1 MAQFF
6 PKVLQS
12 GLTRVLATTALLAGA
27 VALSAALHGDLVS
40 PATAAGDYDVGSMHI
55 SQPWSRATPKG
66 AASGAGYMTLT
77 NKGTA
82 PDRVSCVSDDASTQ
96 CQIHTMTMEN
106 GVMKMRPVEGGLEIK
121 PGESVTLKPGGNH
134 MMFLSLKHPLEQGGT
149 VKATLKFDHAGTI
162 DVDYPVLA
170 IGAPA
175 PGASAGGSMM
185 QESGGAMHM
194 QDPGGGMQ
202 GGGMQGGGMQG
213 GGMMPM
219 DKR

>member
-1 MAQFF
+1 MAQLV
-6 PKVLQS
+6 PKTLQN
-12 GLTRVLATTALLAGA
+12 GPTGALAMTALLAGA
-27 VALSAALHGDLVS
+27 AALSAALYGDLAS
-40 PATAAGDYDVGSMHI
+40 PAAAAGDYDVGSIHI

-82 PDRVSCVSDDASTQ
+82 PDRVSCVSDDASAQ

-134 MMFLSLKHPLEQGGT
+134 MMFLSLNHSLEQGGM

-162 DVDYPVLA
+162 DVEYPVLA

-175 PGASAGGSMM
+175 PDASAGGSM
-185 QESGGAMHM
+185 QAPGHM
-194 QDPGGGMQ
+194 QGQ
-202 GGGMQGGGMQG
+202 GGMQG
-213 GGMMPM
+213 GGMMQM
-219 DKR
+219 DKH

>member
-1 MAQFF
+1 MAQFV
-6 PKVLQS
+6 PQALQS
-12 GLTRVLATTALLAGA
+12 GPTGALTMTALLAGA
-27 VALSAALHGDLVS
+27 VALYAALFGDLAS
-40 PATAAGDYDVGSMHI
+40 PAAAAGDYDVGSIHI

-77 NKGTA
+77 NKGAA
-82 PDRVSCVSDDASTQ
+82 PDRVSCVSDDASAQ
-96 CQIHTMTMEN
+96 CQIHTMTME
-106 GVMKMRPVEGGLEIK
+106 GAVMKMRPVEGGLEIK

-162 DVDYPVLA
+162 DVEYPVLA

-175 PGASAGGSMM
+175 PDASAGGSMM
-185 QESGGAMHM
+185 QGSGGAMHM
-194 QDPGGGMQ
+194 QGP
-202 GGGMQGGGMQG
+202 GGMQG
-213 GGMMPM
+213 GGMMQM

>member
-134 MMFLSLKHPLEQGGT
+134 MMFLSLKHSLEQGGM

-162 DVDYPVLA
+162 DVEYPVLA

-175 PGASAGGSMM
+175 PDASAGGSM
-185 QESGGAMHM
+185 QDPGGAMHM
-194 QDPGGGMQ
+194 QGQGGMQ
-202 GGGMQGGGMQG
+202 GGGMRG
-213 GGMMPM
+213 GGMMQM
-219 DKR
+219 DKH

>member
-1 MAQFF
+1 MAQFV
-6 PKVLQS
+6 PQALQS
-12 GLTRVLATTALLAGA
+12 GPTGALTMTALLAGA
-27 VALSAALHGDLVS
+27 AALYAALFGDLAS
-40 PATAAGDYDVGSMHI
+40 PAAAAGDYDVGSIHI

-77 NKGTA
+77 NKGAA
-82 PDRVSCVSDDASTQ
+82 PDRVSCVSDDASAQ
-96 CQIHTMTMEN
+96 CQIHTMTME
-106 GVMKMRPVEGGLEIK
+106 GAVMKMRPVEGGLEIK

-162 DVDYPVLA
+162 DVEYPVLA

-175 PGASAGGSMM
+175 PDASAGGSMM
-185 QESGGAMHM
+185 QGSGGAMHM
-194 QDPGGGMQ
+194 QGP
-202 GGGMQGGGMQG
+202 GGMQG
-213 GGMMPM
+213 GGMMQM

>member
-1 MAQFF
+1 MTKFSSRA
-6 PKVLQS
+6 LQS
-12 GLTRVLATTALLAGA
+12 GPTAALAIPALLAGA
-27 VALSAALHGDLVS
+27 VALYAAFYTALAS
-40 PATAAGDYDVGSMHI
+40 PAAAAEGYDVGSIHI

-77 NKGTA
+77 NNGTT
-82 PDRVSCVSDDASTQ
+82 PDRVSCVSDDVSAQ
-96 CQIHTMTMEN
+96 CQIHSVTMEG

-121 PGESVTLKPGGNH
+121 PGESVMLKPGGNH

-149 VKATLKFDHAGTI
+149 VKATLKFEHAGTI
-162 DVDYPVLA
+162 DVEYPVLA
-170 IGAPA
+170 IAAPA

-194 QDPGGGMQ
+194 QGGSMQ
-202 GGGMQGGGMQG
+202 GGSMMQ
-213 GGMMPM
+213 M

>member
-1 MAQFF
+1 MAQFV
-6 PKVLQS
+6 PKTLQN
-12 GLTRVLATTALLAGA
+12 GPTGALAMTALLAGA
-27 VALSAALHGDLVS
+27 AALSAALYGDLAS
-40 PATAAGDYDVGSMHI
+40 PAAAAGDYDVGSIHI

-77 NKGTA
+77 NKGTE
-82 PDRVSCVSDDASTQ
+82 PDRVSCVSDDASAQ

-134 MMFLSLKHPLEQGGT
+134 MMFLSLKHSLEQGGM

-162 DVDYPVLA
+162 DVEYPVLA

-175 PGASAGGSMM
+175 PDASAGGSM
-185 QESGGAMHM
+185 QAPGGAMHM
-194 QDPGGGMQ
+194 QGQ
-202 GGGMQGGGMQG
+202 GGMQG
-213 GGMMPM
+213 GGMMQM
-219 DKR
+219 DKH

>member
-162 DVDYPVLA
+162 DVEYPVLG

-175 PGASAGGSMM
+175 PDASAGGSM
-185 QESGGAMHM
+185 QDPSGAMHM
-194 QDPGGGMQ
+194 QGQGGMQ
-202 GGGMQGGGMQG
+202 GGGMIQ
-213 GGMMPM
+213 M

>member
-1 MAQFF
+1 MTKFV
-6 PKVLQS
+6 PKPILS
-12 GLTRVLATTALLAGA
+12 GPIGALAITALLAGA
-27 VALSAALHGDLVS
+27 AAFDS
-40 PATAAGDYDVGSMHI
+40 PAAAAGAYDVGSIHI

-66 AASGAGYMTLT
+66 AAAGAGYMTLT
-77 NKGTA
+77 NTGTA
-82 PDRVSCVSDDASTQ
+82 PDRVSCVADDASAQ
-96 CQIHTMTMEN
+96 CQIHSMTMEG

-134 MMFLSLKHPLEQGGT
+134 MMFLSLKHPLEQGAT

-162 DVDYPVLA
+162 DVEYPVLA

-185 QESGGAMHM
+185 QDSGSAMH
-194 QDPGGGMQ
+194 MQ
-202 GGGMQGGGMQG
+202 GGGMQGGSMMQ
-213 GGMMPM
+213 M

>member
-1 MAQFF
+1 VALYAAFY
-6 PKVLQS
+6 
-12 GLTRVLATTALLAGA
+12 TALA
-27 VALSAALHGDLVS
+27 S
-40 PATAAGDYDVGSMHI
+40 PAAAAEDYNVGSIHI

-77 NKGTA
+77 NNGTT
-82 PDRVSCVSDDASTQ
+82 PDRVSCVSDDVSAQ
-96 CQIHTMTMEN
+96 CQIHSVTMEG

-121 PGESVTLKPGGNH
+121 PGDSITLKPGGNH

-149 VKATLKFDHAGTI
+149 VKATLKFEHAGTI
-162 DVDYPVLA
+162 DVEYPVLA
-170 IGAPA
+170 IGTPA

-194 QDPGGGMQ
+194 QGGSMMQ
-202 GGGMQGGGMQG
+202 
-213 GGMMPM
+213 M